1 MVEGYTP
8 PAQVIEDVKRIIAA
22 AHIEVGGVEYLL
34 NARDGQ
40 IYYYDINVMSNF
52 VADAPQIIGFDPLS
66 QLVDYLLIRAGLAEQ
81 ETD

>member
-8 PAQVIEDVKRIIAA
+8 TAQVIEDVKRITTA
-22 AHIEVGGVEYLL
+22 AHIEVGGVEYLV

-52 VADAPQIIGFDPLS
+52 VADAPQVIGFDPFPL
-66 QLVDYLLIRAGLAEQ
+66 LVDYLLIRAGLGEP
-81 ETD
+81 ETV